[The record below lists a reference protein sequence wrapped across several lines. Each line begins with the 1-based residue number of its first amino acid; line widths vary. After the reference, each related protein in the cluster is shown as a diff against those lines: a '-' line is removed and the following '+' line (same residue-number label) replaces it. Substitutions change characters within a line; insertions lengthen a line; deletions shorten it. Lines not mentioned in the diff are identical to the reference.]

1 MSARP
6 VRLRVLDGE
15 EMNMNVRNV
24 LISGAVVAVL
34 GVAGYLFSLAEQKE
48 AVASNILSQP
58 PQDCVC
64 SKETA
69 LKAGF
74 VSHCVCGNLDCA
86 IAGGA
91 GNTSPNM
98 VCK

>member
-1 MSARP
+1 
-6 VRLRVLDGE
+6 
-15 EMNMNVRNV
+15 MNVRKV
-24 LISGAVVAVL
+24 LVSVAIVMVL
-34 GVAGYLFSLAEQKE
+34 AVAGYLFSLADQKE
-48 AVASNILSQP
+48 AVASNILNQP

-64 SKETA
+64 SKDTA

-86 IAGGA
+86 IAGGT
-91 GNTSPNM
+91 GNASPNL